1 MKERQPPRSHR
12 GFEAQVIE
20 DRWCGP
26 RGRVMDGRSGFRPGS
41 CNKPAQMAVPLKE
54 NIVPVQKV
62 AETK

>member
-1 MKERQPPRSHR
+1 
-12 GFEAQVIE
+12 
-20 DRWCGP
+20 
-26 RGRVMDGRSGFRPGS
+26 MDGRPGLGPDP